1 MNEFPGGML
10 SLPHIGS
17 GKSDSTYWGIVHF
30 AHCQRFLACQSIC
43 FPKSGRSYY
52 TNLPFFNKS
61 FHNLSKCTKIPHLN
75 LYKKTV
81 IYITYL
87 QTNRQM
93 L

>member
-1 MNEFPGGML
+1 MNEFSEGTL

-17 GKSDSTYWGIVHF
+17 GTSDSTYWGIVHF

-52 TNLPFFNKS
+52 TNL
-61 FHNLSKCTKIPHLN
+61 LSKCTKIPHLN